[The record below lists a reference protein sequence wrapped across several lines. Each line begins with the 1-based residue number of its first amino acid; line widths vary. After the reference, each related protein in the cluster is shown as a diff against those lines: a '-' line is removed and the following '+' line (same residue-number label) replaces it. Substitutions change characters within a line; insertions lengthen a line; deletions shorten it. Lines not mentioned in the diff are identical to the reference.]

1 MNDQSSSAWTWSV
14 YEQVVRVHA
23 LLTSERIISLR
34 AAVKSIADTD
44 PSNLGEYLGA
54 ASLKPFI
61 DRDLVLG
68 EFKGWEADRIASFF
82 GGIAQVL
89 TAKGKMEEKA
99 TAPTDQ

>member
-1 MNDQSSSAWTWSV
+1 MLTRRARGGREPGREEQGGATPDPNKASSAQADPPTKPKASSGVQTAFSAPTEGVVQFHISV
-14 YEQVVRVHA
+14 KV
-23 LLTSERIISLR
+23 
-34 AAVKSIADTD
+34 DM
-44 PSNLGEYLGA
+44 
-54 ASLKPFI
+54 
-61 DRDLVLG
+61 G

>member
-1 MNDQSSSAWTWSV
+1 M
-14 YEQVVRVHA
+14 
-23 LLTSERIISLR
+23 
-34 AAVKSIADTD
+34 
-44 PSNLGEYLGA
+44 
-54 ASLKPFI
+54 
-61 DRDLVLG
+61 G